1 MGAIFKKE
9 FRSFFTSPVGYIV
22 LAVMTFFSGLF
33 FVSYNIGS
41 QSSDLSGV
49 FSSLFMVA
57 ILVLPLVTMRLFSEE
72 KRQKTDQA
80 LLTSPVNLTGIVLG
94 KFFAAFV
101 MFMLSI
107 AILLIYAII
116 IAFQVTPDWTVILG
130 NFIGLLLV
138 GGLIVAIGLLIS
150 SLTESQLIAAVVT
163 IGISFILLIMD
174 NIATQFSS
182 FKLLTT
188 IVTFLSVSQR
198 YDSFTSG
205 IIAYDNVIY
214 FLSMQALVLF
224 LTVRVLDRKRWS

>member
-9 FRSFFTSPVGYIV
+9 FRTFFTSPVGCVV

-33 FVSYNIGS
+33 FVSYNINS
-41 QSSDLSGV
+41 QSSDLSSV
-49 FSSLFMVA
+49 FSSLFMIA
-57 ILVLPLVTMRLFSEE
+57 MLVLPLVTMRLFSEE
-72 KRQKTDQA
+72 KHQKTDQA
-80 LLTSPVNLTGIVLG
+80 LLTSPVSLTGIVLG
-94 KFFAAFV
+94 KFIAAFV
-101 MFMLSI
+101 VFMLSI
-107 AILLIYAII
+107 AIMLVYAVI

-138 GGLIVAIGLLIS
+138 GGLIIAIGLLIS

-182 FKLLTT
+182 FTLLTT
-188 IVTFLSVSQR
+188 IVNFLSVSQR

-214 FLSMQALVLF
+214 FLSMQALILF